1 MPLEMES
8 VLASMLAGMPIS
20 ILLEMMGVSAP
31 FLATMLITMPLEMEA
46 ACVVKY
52 ACRNADNS
60 AIGKESCVGDEYAL
74 TGADGNTI

>member
-31 FLATMLITMPLEMEA
+31 FLATMLITMPLRW
-46 ACVVKY
+46 KLP
-52 ACRNADNS
+52 
-60 AIGKESCVGDEYAL
+60 AL
-74 TGADGNTI
+74 SNMLAGMPITVPLERKAVLVMNMH